1 MSHLLLNSNPTNRRS
16 KYKKYKTTKLL
27 GKKKK
32 PIEDIHDLGIGNEFS
47 DMPPKAQFIKGETDK
62 QNFIKIKN
70 ACSAKDV
77 VKRMKRQAADCEK
90 TLANRTSDRGLVSR
104 MYKEH

>member
-1 MSHLLLNSNPTNRRS
+1 
-16 KYKKYKTTKLL
+16 
-27 GKKKK
+27 
-32 PIEDIHDLGIGNEFS
+32 
-47 DMPPKAQFIKGETDK
+47 MPPKAQFIKGETDK

-70 ACSAKDV
+70 ACSAKDA

-104 MYKEH
+104 MYKEHRHSRKQTIPCATRPAALATGKVHYGPAEQQDENIFFN